1 MNEQYEKSLSKLELD
16 KVLSLL
22 ADHASSQAA
31 KDRCMA
37 IRPSAD
43 ADEIRHLLEETSAAC
58 KCITIKG
65 SPSFGGLYDVGASL
79 DRAYRG
85 GCLSPEEL
93 LRIAG
98 VLRAA
103 RQAKSYAEGEGVQE
117 ASVLDLYF
125 QQITSNKYLEE
136 RIFNSILSKD
146 EIADAA
152 SSELASIRRKIRQQ
166 SAKIRESLQKII
178 TSPSYAKILQEPI
191 VTIRSDRF
199 VVPVKAECKGQLPG
213 LVHDVSSSG
222 STYFIEP
229 MSAVNGNNELREL
242 FMAERKEIERILAE
256 LSAESADHREQI
268 KLDYDVLLELECIFA
283 RARLSFT
290 MRAICP
296 EVRTDG
302 QLNLIRARH
311 PLITGKTVVPISV
324 RLGSDFDTLIITG
337 PNTGGKTVTLK
348 TIGLL
353 TLMAECGLHI
363 PADDG
368 SSINV
373 YEQVFADI
381 GDEQSIEQS
390 LSTFSSHTKNIVEI
404 LKVCDRD
411 SLVLFDELCAGTDPA
426 EGAALAIA
434 IIEFCRKCGAGVA
447 ATTHYAELKLYA
459 MRTSGV
465 MNASCEFNVET
476 LQPTYRLLIG
486 VPGKSNAF
494 AISKRLGLD
503 DGILEQARSLV
514 SQNDVNFEDVL
525 TQLDQQR
532 QEMEKAKEEAER
544 LRRETEKQKEK
555 SDEYYAQIKQEKEKA
570 AQQARKEAQFIID
583 DARRAADAVYEELK
597 QLRKQAKNG
606 AFIPG
611 SNEKQAGMRRSLNE
625 AEQKLQP
632 QREQKARPEATRAI
646 RVGDTV
652 ELLKL
657 GTKASVLAIN
667 KDGSYQLRAG
677 IMQVTAKPD
686 EVYLLENETQNAAKK
701 VIAGKV
707 RELKAAAQ
715 PELDIRG
722 MAVDEALPVLDN
734 FLDAAYMG
742 NLPNARIIHGKGT
755 GVLRSAVQEELRRCK
770 YVKSFRLGV
779 YGEGESGVTIVEFK

>member
-1 MNEQYEKSLSKLELD
+1 MASRLISVEGLERDIASAILSEEEIADRASAELHQIRRQIRSANERMR
-16 KVLSLL
+16 
-22 ADHASSQAA
+22 
-31 KDRCMA
+31 DRLNQM
-37 IRPSAD
+37 IR
-43 ADEIRHLLEETSAAC
+43 
-58 KCITIKG
+58 
-65 SPSFGGLYDVGASL
+65 SPSFA
-79 DRAYRG
+79 
-85 GCLSPEEL
+85 
-93 LRIAG
+93 
-98 VLRAA
+98 
-103 RQAKSYAEGEGVQE
+103 
-117 ASVLDLYF
+117 
-125 QQITSNKYLEE
+125 KYLQD
-136 RIFNSILSKD
+136 S
-146 EIADAA
+146 
-152 SSELASIRRKIRQQ
+152 
-166 SAKIRESLQKII
+166 II
-178 TSPSYAKILQEPI
+178 TM
-191 VTIRSDRF
+191 RGDRYCI
-199 VVPVKAECKGQLPG
+199 PVKAECRANVPG
-213 LVHDVSSSG
+213 LVHDQSATG
-222 STYFIEP
+222 ATLFIEP
-229 MSAVNGNNELREL
+229 AAAVELGNELRRL
-242 FMAERKEIERILAE
+242 QAEERVEIGRILAGLTALLDPVADE
-256 LSAESADHREQI
+256 LYASLNVLGA
-268 KLDYDVLLELECIFA
+268 LDVIFA
-283 RARLSFT
+283 KAVLARD
-290 MRAICP
+290 MRA
-296 EVRTDG
+296 VRPK
-302 QLNLIRARH
+302 LNAEMRIRILAGRH
-311 PLITGKTVVPISV
+311 PLLPRDTVVPV
-324 RLGSDFDTLIITG
+324 DVWLGQEFRTLIITG

-348 TIGLL
+348 TVGLF
-353 TLMAECGLHI
+353 TLMAMSGLFV
-363 PADDG
+363 PADARTELAVCG
-368 SSINV
+368 
-373 YEQVFADI
+373 EVFADI

-404 LKVCDRD
+404 LKVCDKD

-426 EGAALAIA
+426 EGAALAIS

-494 AISKRLGLD
+494 AISKRLGID
-503 DGILEQARSLV
+503 EAILEQARSLV

-570 AQQARKEAQFIID
+570 AQQARKEAQYIID

-606 AFIPG
+606 AFVPG
-611 SNEKQAGMRRSLNE
+611 SNEKQAQLRRSLNE
-625 AEQKLQP
+625 AESRMQP
-632 QREQKARPEATRAI
+632 QREEKQRPEPTRAI

-677 IMQVTAKPD
+677 IMQITAKPE

-755 GVLRSAVQEELRRCK
+755 GVLRAAVQEELRRCK

>member
-1 MNEQYEKSLSKLELD
+1 MDTAYKTTLELD
-16 KVLSLL
+16 KVLNRAVQLCACQETKEMMQALEPAPTIEDERYDLTQTNAINALL
-22 ADHASSQAA
+22 IKNGSPRFGSVREVRRIVAHARKGGILS
-31 KDRCMA
+31 MG
-37 IRPSAD
+37 
-43 ADEIRHLLEETSAAC
+43 ELLEIAA
-58 KCITIKG
+58 TLRNF
-65 SPSFGGLYDVGASL
+65 SGLSQWYGLSEHEMLPTDDLFFALAPQPVLEKQISESI
-79 DRAYRG
+79 
-85 GCLSPEEL
+85 LSPEEM
-93 LRIAG
+93 ADT
-98 VLRAA
+98 
-103 RQAKSYAEGEGVQE
+103 
-117 ASVLDLYF
+117 ASVTLHDL
-125 QQITSNKYLEE
+125 
-136 RIFNSILSKD
+136 
-146 EIADAA
+146 
-152 SSELASIRRKIRQQ
+152 RRKIRQTED
-166 SAKIRESLQKII
+166 SIRTKLDNIIRNSTTNKFLQDAVVSLRNGR
-178 TSPSYAKILQEPI
+178 Y
-191 VTIRSDRF
+191 
-199 VVPVKAECKGQLPG
+199 VVPVRAEYRGEVG
-213 LVHDVSSSG
+213 GVIHDVSSTG
-222 STYFIEP
+222 ATVFVEP
-229 MSAVNGNNELREL
+229 TAVVEANARIMQLRAQEQ
-242 FMAERKEIERILAE
+242 EEITRILTSFSTQVGSLE
-256 LSAESADHREQI
+256 PQFTYS
-268 KLDYDVLLELECIFA
+268 YDAMLKIDLLLA
-283 RARLSFT
+283 KARLAVEQNAFMPAVSDTVHFK
-290 MRAICP
+290 
-296 EVRTDG
+296 
-302 QLNLIRARH
+302 LNKARH
-311 PLITGKTVVPISV
+311 PLIDKKKVVPVDIE
-324 RLGSDFDTLIITG
+324 LGSEYDTLVITG
-337 PNTGGKTVTLK
+337 PNTGGKTVSLK
-348 TIGLL
+348 TAGLL
-353 TLMAECGLHI
+353 NAMAQYGFLI
-363 PADDG
+363 PAHE
-368 SSINV
+368 SSIV
-373 YEQVFADI
+373 CHFDEYLVDI

-390 LSTFSSHTKNIVEI
+390 LSTFSGHMKRISGI
-404 LKVCDRD
+404 LD
-411 SLVLFDELCAGTDPA
+411 LAGHATLTLLDELGAGTDPA
-426 EGAALAIA
+426 EGAALAIS

-459 MRTSGV
+459 MRTTGV

-494 AISKRLGLD
+494 AISKRLGID
-503 DGILEQARSLV
+503 EVILEQARSLV

-570 AQQARKEAQFIID
+570 AQQARKEAQYIID

-606 AFIPG
+606 AFVPG
-611 SNEKQAGMRRSLNE
+611 SNEKQAQLRRSLNE
-625 AEQKLQP
+625 AESRMQP
-632 QREQKARPEATRAI
+632 QREEKQRPEPTRAI

-657 GTKASVLAIN
+657 GTKANVLAIN

-755 GVLRSAVQEELRRCK
+755 GVLRAAVQDELRRCK

>member
-1 MNEQYEKSLSKLELD
+1 MNKHHRTLELD
-16 KVLSLL
+16 RVLEML
-22 ADHASSQAA
+22 AEQATCAASKELALRLEPCDNYRDA
-31 KDRCMA
+31 
-37 IRPSAD
+37 AD
-43 ADEIRHLLEETSAAC
+43 ALQRTADINTLTARYGTPGLGGIQDCTGALQRAKLGSRLSAGEILQVARVLRT
-58 KCITIKG
+58 IRTIKKWRG
-65 SPSFGGLYDVGASL
+65 QGEAPTAADDLFHVLAPVEGLEKD
-79 DRAYRG
+79 
-85 GCLSPEEL
+85 
-93 LRIAG
+93 
-98 VLRAA
+98 
-103 RQAKSYAEGEGVQE
+103 
-117 ASVLDLYF
+117 
-125 QQITSNKYLEE
+125 
-136 RIFNSILSKD
+136 IFDAILSEE
-146 EIADAA
+146 EIADTA
-152 SSELASIRRKIRQQ
+152 SPALNDLRRRIRKAQLKVREQLDGIIR
-166 SAKIRESLQKII
+166 
-178 TSPSYAKILQEPI
+178 SPQYAKALQEPI
-191 VTIRSDRF
+191 ITMRDGRF
-199 VVPVKAECKGQLPG
+199 VVPVKIECKNEVKG
-213 LVHDVSSSG
+213 LVHDTSSSG
-222 STYFIEP
+222 ATVFIEP
-229 MSAVNGNNELREL
+229 MAVVDANNEIRMLQNEEQL
-242 FMAERKEIERILAE
+242 EIDRILQEFSERIGQVADATRDSFAALLQLDLLFAKSRLADKMKATVPE
-256 LSAESADHREQI
+256 LNE
-268 KLDYDVLLELECIFA
+268 
-283 RARLSFT
+283 
-290 MRAICP
+290 
-296 EVRTDG
+296 DG
-302 QLNLIRARH
+302 IIEFRKARH
-311 PLITGKTVVPISV
+311 PLIQKDKVVPVDI
-324 RLGSDFDTLIITG
+324 RLGDGFDTLVITG
-337 PNTGGKTVTLK
+337 PNTGGKTVALK
-348 TIGLL
+348 TLGLL
-353 TLMAECGLHI
+353 TLMAACGLHI

-368 SSINV
+368 SAINV
-373 YEQVFADI
+373 FEQVFADI

-404 LKVCDRD
+404 LKVCDKD

-426 EGAALAIA
+426 EGAALAIS

-494 AISKRLGLD
+494 AISKRLGID
-503 DGILEQARSLV
+503 EAILEQARSLV

-570 AQQARKEAQFIID
+570 AQQARKEAQYIID

-606 AFIPG
+606 AFVPG
-611 SNEKQAGMRRSLNE
+611 SNEKQAQLRRNLNE
-625 AEQKLQP
+625 AESRMQP
-632 QREQKARPEATRAI
+632 QREEKQRPEPTRAI
-646 RVGDTV
+646 RIGDTV

-657 GTKASVLAIN
+657 GTKATVLAIN

-677 IMQVTAKPD
+677 ILQVTAKPE

-755 GVLRSAVQEELRRCK
+755 GVLRAAVQDELRRCK

>member
-1 MNEQYEKSLSKLELD
+1 MNEQYEKSLTKLELD
-16 KVLSLL
+16 KVLAMLS
-22 ADHASSQAA
+22 DHAASQAA
-31 KDRCMA
+31 KDRCLA
-37 IRPSAD
+37 VRPSTD
-43 ADEIRHLLEETSAAC
+43 ADEIRHLLDETSAAC
-58 KCITIKG
+58 ACITVKG

-79 DRAYRG
+79 DRADRG

-93 LRIAG
+93 LRIAA
-98 VLRAA
+98 VLKSA
-103 RQAKSYAEGEGVQE
+103 RQTKAYSEGEGRSAQE
-117 ASVLDLYF
+117 PGVLDVYF
-125 QQITSNKYLEE
+125 QQITTNKYLEE
-136 RIFNSILSKD
+136 RIFTSILSKD

-152 SSELASIRRKIRQQ
+152 SSELASIRRRIRQQ

-199 VVPVKAECKGQLPG
+199 VVPVKAECKSQLPG

-283 RARLSFT
+283 RARLSFA

-555 SDEYYAQIKQEKEKA
+555 S

>member
-1 MNEQYEKSLSKLELD
+1 
-16 KVLSLL
+16 
-22 ADHASSQAA
+22 
-31 KDRCMA
+31 
-37 IRPSAD
+37 
-43 ADEIRHLLEETSAAC
+43 
-58 KCITIKG
+58 
-65 SPSFGGLYDVGASL
+65 
-79 DRAYRG
+79 
-85 GCLSPEEL
+85 
-93 LRIAG
+93 
-98 VLRAA
+98 
-103 RQAKSYAEGEGVQE
+103 
-117 ASVLDLYF
+117 
-125 QQITSNKYLEE
+125 
-136 RIFNSILSKD
+136 
-146 EIADAA
+146 
-152 SSELASIRRKIRQQ
+152 
-166 SAKIRESLQKII
+166 
-178 TSPSYAKILQEPI
+178 
-191 VTIRSDRF
+191 
-199 VVPVKAECKGQLPG
+199 
-213 LVHDVSSSG
+213 
-222 STYFIEP
+222 
-229 MSAVNGNNELREL
+229 
-242 FMAERKEIERILAE
+242 
-256 LSAESADHREQI
+256 
-268 KLDYDVLLELECIFA
+268 
-283 RARLSFT
+283 
-290 MRAICP
+290 
-296 EVRTDG
+296 
-302 QLNLIRARH
+302 
-311 PLITGKTVVPISV
+311 
-324 RLGSDFDTLIITG
+324 
-337 PNTGGKTVTLK
+337 
-348 TIGLL
+348 
-353 TLMAECGLHI
+353 
-363 PADDG
+363 
-368 SSINV
+368 
-373 YEQVFADI
+373 
-381 GDEQSIEQS
+381 
-390 LSTFSSHTKNIVEI
+390 
-404 LKVCDRD
+404 
-411 SLVLFDELCAGTDPA
+411 
-426 EGAALAIA
+426 
-434 IIEFCRKCGAGVA
+434 
-447 ATTHYAELKLYA
+447 

-657 GTKASVLAIN
+657 GTKAIGAHHQQGRQRTSC
-667 KDGSYQLRAG
+667 SAG

>member
-1 MNEQYEKSLSKLELD
+1 MKFAENRPVKIVMLGAGGTGGHIAPHLYRLLYALERPVRFILCDGDIVEEKNLVRQNFTPADLGENKA
-16 KVLSLL
+16 KVLAERYSSVFGMETEYVPEFIESGERLL
-22 ADHASSQAA
+22 S
-31 KDRCMA
+31 M
-37 IRPSAD
+37 
-43 ADEIRHLLEETSAAC
+43 
-58 KCITIKG
+58 
-65 SPSFGGLYDVGASL
+65 
-79 DRAYRG
+79 
-85 GCLSPEEL
+85 
-93 LRIAG
+93 
-98 VLRAA
+98 LRAQTFSIGPYWHSPTVKELVILIGA
-103 RQAKSYAEGEGVQE
+103 VDNNKS
-117 ASVLDLYF
+117 
-125 QQITSNKYLEE
+125 
-136 RIFNSILSKD
+136 
-146 EIADAA
+146 
-152 SSELASIRRKIRQQ
+152 RKLCH
-166 SAKIRESLQKII
+166 EVF
-178 TSPSYAKILQEPI
+178 Y
-191 VTIRSDRF
+191 
-199 VVPVKAECKGQLPG
+199 
-213 LVHDVSSSG
+213 
-222 STYFIEP
+222 
-229 MSAVNGNNELREL
+229 
-242 FMAERKEIERILAE
+242 
-256 LSAESADHREQI
+256 
-268 KLDYDVLLELECIFA
+268 KLDD
-283 RARLSFT
+283 
-290 MRAICP
+290 
-296 EVRTDG
+296 
-302 QLNLIRARH
+302 LIY
-311 PLITGKTVVPISV
+311 IDSG
-324 RLGSDFDTLIITG
+324 
-337 PNTGGKTVTLK
+337 
-348 TIGLL
+348 
-353 TLMAECGLHI
+353 
-363 PADDG
+363 
-368 SSINV
+368 NV

-404 LKVCDRD
+404 LKVCDKD

-426 EGAALAIA
+426 EGAALAIS

-494 AISKRLGLD
+494 AISKRLGID
-503 DGILEQARSLV
+503 EAILEQARSLV

-570 AQQARKEAQFIID
+570 AQQARKEAQYIID

-606 AFIPG
+606 AFVPG
-611 SNEKQAGMRRSLNE
+611 SNEKQAQLRRSLNE
-625 AEQKLQP
+625 AESRMQP
-632 QREQKARPEATRAI
+632 QREEKQRPEPTRAI

-677 IMQVTAKPD
+677 IMQITAKPE

-755 GVLRSAVQEELRRCK
+755 GVLRAAVQEELRRCK